1 MSPRQLC
8 ITAMAGLCLC
18 LTALPEVSAQN
29 WPQFRGPASQ
39 GITQETGLP
48 VQWSATSNVI
58 WKTTLPG
65 PGHSSPIVW
74 GDRIFLTA
82 FRSERISNAYAA
94 RFLLSAR
101 GQLVVLALDKTSGK
115 ILWERPVKAPSIEAL
130 HPTNSPASPTPV
142 TDGRYVYVYFGS
154 AGLAAFDFNGTAV
167 WEKKLGPFPS
177 DWGSASSPVLYG
189 NTLLL
194 NVDTDG
200 EDFLL
205 AVDKSSG
212 KTIWQTPRG
221 QVTRSW
227 STPII
232 WNANGRDEIVVSGSQ
247 RVKGYDPVSGKELW
261 TVDGLTEW
269 VAPTPVTAHGLLFV
283 ASNGPGGNI
292 IMAIRPGGSG
302 NITRSHVAWRYERG
316 APYTPSPVVV
326 GDYLYAVRSGGLL
339 TCLNAKTGVE
349 VWQQRLPARG
359 DYYASLLAGDG
370 KIYALSEDGEASV
383 IAAKPTYQL
392 LSVNDMGERSMA
404 SPAVS
409 SGRIYIRT
417 DSALY
422 AIGK

>member
-1 MSPRQLC
+1 MSPRQFC
-8 ITAMAGLCLC
+8 ISALAGLCLN
-18 LTALPEVSAQN
+18 LTTLPEASAQN
-29 WPQFRGPASQ
+29 WPQFRGPGSQ
-39 GITQETGLP
+39 GISVETGLP

-82 FRSERISNAYAA
+82 FRSERMSNAYAA
-94 RFLLSAR
+94 RYLLSAR
-101 GQLVVLALDKTSGK
+101 GQLVVLALDKSSGK
-115 ILWERPVKAPSIEAL
+115 ILWERAVKASSIEAL
-130 HPTNSPASPTPV
+130 HPANSPASPTPV

-154 AGLAAFDFNGTAV
+154 AGLVAFDFNGTVV
-167 WEKKLGPFPS
+167 WEKRLGPFPS

-189 NTLLL
+189 STLLL

-200 EDFLL
+200 DDFLL
-205 AVDKSSG
+205 AVDKTTG
-212 KTIWQTPRG
+212 TTIWQTPRG
-221 QVTRSW
+221 HVTRSW

-247 RVKGYDPVSGKELW
+247 RVKGYDPVGGKELW

-302 NITRSHVAWRYERG
+302 NVTRSHVAWRYERG

-326 GDYLYAVRSGGLL
+326 GDYLFAVRSGGLL

-349 VWQQRLPARG
+349 VWQHRLPARG

-370 KIYALSEDGEASV
+370 KIYALSEDGETTV
-383 IAAKPTYQL
+383 IAAKPVYQL
-392 LSVNDMGERSMA
+392 LSVNDMAERSMA
-404 SPAVS
+404 TPAVS
-409 SGRIYIRT
+409 GGRLFIRT

-422 AIGK
+422 SIGK